1 MPQFDKITFFNQVFW
16 LFVFFSSSYI
26 IFLKLFLP
34 KLAQVLKARTK
45 KLSKG
50 ASGVDSFI
58 NEQESATTFF
68 NTSVE
73 NLMTLVKDD
82 LTEFKTKSNTW
93 VETNKLT
100 LNKSELAGSNSSL
113 EKSIHK
119 QIVLDYKLTN
129 SKTA

>member
-45 KLSKG
+45 KLAQG

-58 NEQESATTFF
+58 HEQKNATTFF

>member
-16 LFVFFSSSYI
+16 LFVFFSASYV
-26 IFLKLFLP
+26 IFLKVFLP

-50 ASGVDSFI
+50 SSGVDNFLA
-58 NEQESATTFF
+58 EQQDATAYF
-68 NTSVE
+68 NNSVE
-73 NLMTLVKDD
+73 KLMTLVKDD
-82 LTEFKTKSNTW
+82 LTEFKNKSSEW

-100 LNKSELAGSNSSL
+100 LTKNELSQSNSSL
-113 EKSIHK
+113 EKAIHK

-129 SKTA
+129 SKTS